1 LSGRNGATIADE
13 LNHLRIAEEGPTVS
27 AGDQTM
33 CGHRPACASPQ
44 APARS
49 RRWRAALG
57 ERGTA
62 MIEFAILAP
71 IFIALLGAI
80 MEFSGIMFVQTLLEG
95 SAREA
100 SRYGITGS
108 TVTGVSRADEIL
120 DIVRKNTYGIIDLD
134 NLDIETLVYHSF
146 ADIGQPEPYTDSNG
160 NGTYDVGEPFTDVN
174 GNGTWDPDMGAAGLG
189 GPGDIVL
196 YRMSYDWHIMIPI
209 FRPIFGDSVRLQA
222 TVAVRNE
229 PYS

>member
-1 LSGRNGATIADE
+1 
-13 LNHLRIAEEGPTVS
+13 
-27 AGDQTM
+27 
-33 CGHRPACASPQ
+33 
-44 APARS
+44 
-49 RRWRAALG
+49 LG